1 MGKNSKEVKKC
12 ADSSGGEESCVRFYG
27 KGCCKTDMFSTVLK
41 GRHEK
46 TQL

>member
-12 ADSSGGEESCVRFYG
+12 ADSSGGEEPCVRFCG
-27 KGCCKTDMFSTVLK
+27 KGSCKTDMFSTALK